1 MSIVSDSTPLEEP
14 KNPDACHTFALYK
27 LLATAEQTA
36 QMKANYEAGN
46 YGYGHAKQALFELIL
61 EKFSQERARFD
72 HLMANTAEIDAALSI
87 GAQKAR
93 NVAQEVLK
101 RARTKVGY

>member
-1 MSIVSDSTPLEEP
+1 
-14 KNPDACHTFALYK
+14 
-27 LLATAEQTA
+27 
-36 QMKANYEAGN
+36 MKANYEAGN

-61 EKFSQERARFD
+61 DKFSQERARFD

-93 NVAQEVLK
+93 NVAQAVLK